1 MSKENR
7 SILYIRIDNEMKKK
21 LKLISVYEEISVT
34 DIVIGFIQYGLMK
47 YENEQTLI
55 NNK

>member
-1 MSKENR
+1 MNKDDR

-34 DIVIGFIQYGLMK
+34 DIVVGFIQYGLMK

-55 NNK
+55 SNK

>member
-1 MSKENR
+1 MTKDER

-34 DIVIGFIQYGLMK
+34 DIVVGFIQYGLMK

>member
-1 MSKENR
+1 MNKEDR

-21 LKLISVYEEISVT
+21 LKLISVYEEVSVT
-34 DIVIGFIQYGLMK
+34 DIVVGFIQYGLMK

>member
-1 MSKENR
+1 MNKDDR

-21 LKLISVYEEISVT
+21 LKLVSVYEEVSVT
-34 DIVIGFIQYGLMK
+34 DIVVGFIQYGLMK

-55 NNK
+55 SNK

>member
-1 MSKENR
+1 MTKDER

-34 DIVIGFIQYGLMK
+34 DIVVGFIQYGLMK

-55 NNK
+55 SNK

>member
-1 MSKENR
+1 MTKDDR

-55 NNK
+55 SNK

>member
-1 MSKENR
+1 MTKDDR

-21 LKLISVYEEISVT
+21 LKLVSVYEEVSVT

-55 NNK
+55 SNK

>member
-55 NNK
+55 SNK

>member
-1 MSKENR
+1 MNEDNR

-34 DIVIGFIQYGLMK
+34 DIVVGFIRYGLMK

-55 NNK
+55 NND

>member
-1 MSKENR
+1 MTKDDR

-21 LKLISVYEEISVT
+21 LKLVSVYEEVSVT
-34 DIVIGFIQYGLMK
+34 DIVVGFIQYGLMK

-55 NNK
+55 SNK

>member
-1 MSKENR
+1 MTKDDR

-21 LKLISVYEEISVT
+21 LKLVSVYEEISVT
-34 DIVIGFIQYGLMK
+34 DIVVGFIQYGLMK

>member
-1 MSKENR
+1 MTKDDR

-21 LKLISVYEEISVT
+21 LKLVSVYEEISVT
-34 DIVIGFIQYGLMK
+34 DIVVGFIQYGLMK

-55 NNK
+55 SNK